1 MQTASPTA
9 VLSSGPLTVFTLAA
23 VRRAKA
29 LLTLITVPEPR
40 GSWMAWKPQEREQND

>member
-23 VRRAKA
+23 VRRTEA
-29 LLTLITVPEPR
+29 LLNSYHRTRAQRELDGLETT
-40 GSWMAWKPQEREQND
+40 GERAK